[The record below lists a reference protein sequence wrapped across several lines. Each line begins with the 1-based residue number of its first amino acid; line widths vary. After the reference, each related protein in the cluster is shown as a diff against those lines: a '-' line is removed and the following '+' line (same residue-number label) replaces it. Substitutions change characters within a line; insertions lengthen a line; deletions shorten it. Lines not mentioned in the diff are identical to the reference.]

1 LAQLPDNDHLR
12 GLIAFNLGMAQ
23 SNRGNL
29 SEASAAFELAA
40 QFSERSGDLEMML
53 LALSSVAQVQRE
65 RGQLH
70 AAEQVCQRVLAL
82 AGGEAAWSPMIS
94 FAFTAFATVYYQW
107 NDLAAAESWL
117 QRGVQLAQR
126 GGNAELLIAG
136 YASLLWV
143 RQAQGDRSGVSE
155 VMNTLVQMTQ
165 RYRTPRLDEMAAL
178 YRAWIGLKD
187 NDLHP
192 AQDWLALT
200 HRTIDDPLDLI
211 HLLDYTVLAR
221 VELAARKPDRASR
234 LLDRLRQLTESA
246 GHGRSVIELLI
257 LSAQAYRASGDHT
270 QALQVLGRAL
280 ELAEPEGYIRIFVDE
295 DLHALLVE
303 CRVLLEKNRGR
314 LLLYVD
320 RLLQAFPHSAPVNRQ
335 PALLSEREL
344 EVLRL
349 IAAGQSNEEIAAQL
363 IISLGTVKAHT
374 SNIYRKLDAR
384 GRAQAIVK
392 ARELNLL

>member
-1 LAQLPDNDHLR
+1 L
-12 GLIAFNLGMAQ
+12 
-23 SNRGNL
+23 
-29 SEASAAFELAA
+29 
-40 QFSERSGDLEMML
+40 
-53 LALSSVAQVQRE
+53 
-65 RGQLH
+65 
-70 AAEQVCQRVLAL
+70 
-82 AGGEAAWSPMIS
+82 
-94 FAFTAFATVYYQW
+94 
-107 NDLAAAESWL
+107 
-117 QRGVQLAQR
+117 
-126 GGNAELLIAG
+126 
-136 YASLLWV
+136 
-143 RQAQGDRSGVSE
+143 
-155 VMNTLVQMTQ
+155 
-165 RYRTPRLDEMAAL
+165 
-178 YRAWIGLKD
+178 
-187 NDLHP
+187 
-192 AQDWLALT
+192 
-200 HRTIDDPLDLI
+200 
-211 HLLDYTVLAR
+211 
-221 VELAARKPDRASR
+221 R

-303 CRVLLEKNRGR
+303 CRVLLEKDRGR
-314 LLLYVD
+314 LLSYVD